1 MKKALQT
8 LMAVCA
14 LTSVAQAQFTYTEW
28 HSETPTTWTA
38 QAIDNV
44 SNRPVEVR
52 FASTEPSADAIG
64 EFASQMAEFRGAILG
79 DAFRHT
85 LMAESL
91 PKGDRDDPANRIA
104 THLPEEIEFNDF
116 SSDGAE
122 AIDGRPG
129 ESDQRML
136 FQAVL
141 EKLET
146 DVRDKGRAQKSDT
159 PAIPTAEDG
168 SVPEPAFF
176 SLVGVMALLGIAVLR
191 SWTGA

>member
-1 MKKALQT
+1 MKKALET
-8 LMAVCA
+8 LIAVCA
-14 LTSVAQAQFTYTEW
+14 LTSVAQAQFTYTELR
-28 HSETPTTWTA
+28 SEVPKAWA
-38 QAIDNV
+38 ASAIDSVPNLPNNIGT
-44 SNRPVEVR
+44 SG
-52 FASTEPSADAIG
+52 ALTSADAIG

-91 PKGDRDDPANRIA
+91 PKGDRDDSANRIA

-122 AIDGRPG
+122 ATDGRPG

-176 SLVGVMALLGIAVLR
+176 GLVGVMALLGIAVLR
-191 SWTGA
+191 SWTGS